1 MKFKK
6 KLVGEAKNVKQNDK
20 NQCQLHQKYHVDN
33 DVMIVEKTNT
43 IKFIL
48 KIFLNLLH
56 LAATI
61 CIFFLSLVGIIALLL
76 PESRLILNN
85 QLTEACLQIL
95 RLLN

>member
-43 IKFIL
+43 IKFMGQS
-48 KIFLNLLH
+48 
-56 LAATI
+56 
-61 CIFFLSLVGIIALLL
+61 FFSWDCHHVMY
-76 PESRLILNN
+76 
-85 QLTEACLQIL
+85 
-95 RLLN
+95 